1 MSYLALILAIKI
13 AVTALGVSVPL
24 LLFPAAR
31 VQALFQIGGDAMP
44 LARLYGVA
52 VTALLVGYASGF
64 APAAAGVF
72 PWGVVVMGIVSNAG
86 ATAMLIVT
94 GGWRRAKA
102 SPFVFGAI
110 AAALIWAAL
119 FPAAALSRVF

>member
-1 MSYLALILAIKI
+1 MTYLAIILAIKI
-13 AVTALGVSVPL
+13 LVTALIVSIPL
-24 LLFPAAR
+24 LLLPAAR
-31 VQALFQIGGDAMP
+31 VQALFQISADAIP

-72 PWGVVVMGIVSNAG
+72 PWGVVTMGIVSNFG
-86 ATAMLIVT
+86 ATFTLLIT
-94 GGWRRAKA
+94 GAWRRSVA

-110 AAALIWAAL
+110 AMALSWAAL
-119 FPAAALSRVF
+119 LPSAALMRAF

>member
-1 MSYLALILAIKI
+1 MSYLAIILVIKI

-24 LLFPAAR
+24 LLLPAAR
-31 VQALFQIGGDAMP
+31 VQALFQISADAMP

-52 VTALLVGYASGF
+52 VTALLFGYASGF

-72 PWGVVVMGIVSNAG
+72 PWGVVIMGIVSNAG
-86 ATAMLIVT
+86 ATATLLIT
-94 GGWRRAKA
+94 GGWRRSVA

-110 AAALIWAAL
+110 ALALIWAAL
-119 FPAAALSRVF
+119 FPAMALTRAY